1 MEVLRKISA
10 YLIYSSSLS
19 PDKIAQFETK
29 EKAEIEKGRVKNQR
43 TCAIQDRLAILEF
56 LDFFGG

>member
-29 EKAEIEKGRVKNQR
+29 EKAEIEKGRVKNQ
-43 TCAIQDRLAILEF
+43 A
-56 LDFFGG
+56 

>member
-19 PDKIAQFETK
+19 PD
-29 EKAEIEKGRVKNQR
+29 EISDFWGINLIVKKNN
-43 TCAIQDRLAILEF
+43 TIISNRLAILEF